1 MTLHQERLFHVLM
14 QMGRNVKLAISGA
27 DLMGRNAAESYVE
40 RDGELVGC
48 IKLVK
53 LWHAIGHTVCL
64 MVILYD
70 LSDSFFPQRLQCPPY
85 PVTSSSLDPSFRRPR
100 PRWLR

>member
-1 MTLHQERLFHVLM
+1 MLM
-14 QMGRNVKLAISGA
+14 HMGHNVKLSISGA
-27 DLMGRNAAESYVE
+27 DLNSRNAAESYVE

-64 MVILYD
+64 SIIQYNL
-70 LSDSFFPQRLQCPPY
+70 
-85 PVTSSSLDPSFRRPR
+85 
-100 PRWLR
+100 